1 MTCGFLFVSRRQGAF
16 SPVRMFLYGWLIVLG
31 TTVGGMIVY
40 ERPFDVTTF
49 VLVLGTLVA
58 FVVGAYIGRRPAP
71 PSDRPFGEMRDGVDR
86 ATFTVLCLLAAAGT
100 VVVAGELLSGGSQML
115 ANFATES
122 ARVRNDYW
130 SDFAANRVESNPVR
144 SYGVAACLAVA
155 TLLPY
160 ASRYKRRGLQ
170 ITALVA
176 AATVVVSSLLSA
188 ARFSLGVLALCL
200 LVSAALVYGAGS
212 VRRVLTVPRLI
223 IAGVIGFYFFVVFP
237 TQRNPDLARA
247 VERAVAYSGDA
258 HIAEWVTDQD
268 MSWLNVFAYSTGY
281 FSTALDKLNYFV
293 AATDVFEWNLL
304 GGYNMP
310 QFAPGVWHQARL
322 NIADIMGREGWSLN
336 PWSTGIRDL
345 GIDFGMGLILVVAVL
360 GFISQLVYDKAMAS
374 RSYIGLIAATYV
386 SVSCLIFAFI
396 SPFQIRIVTG
406 GLWAMA
412 AFALA
417 HWILTSSRKL
427 QPEVPRSLNDP
438 LSLQISDKRDQ

>member
-1 MTCGFLFVSRRQGAF
+1 M
-16 SPVRMFLYGWLIVLG
+16 
-31 TTVGGMIVY
+31 
-40 ERPFDVTTF
+40 
-49 VLVLGTLVA
+49 
-58 FVVGAYIGRRPAP
+58 
-71 PSDRPFGEMRDGVDR
+71 
-86 ATFTVLCLLAAAGT
+86 
-100 VVVAGELLSGGSQML
+100 
-115 ANFATES
+115 
-122 ARVRNDYW
+122 
-130 SDFAANRVESNPVR
+130 
-144 SYGVAACLAVA
+144 
-155 TLLPY
+155 
-160 ASRYKRRGLQ
+160 
-170 ITALVA
+170 
-176 AATVVVSSLLSA
+176 VVSSLLSA

-374 RSYIGLIAATYV
+374 RSYVGLIAATYV
-386 SVSCLIFAFI
+386 SVSCLDLRVHQPVPDPNRHRRAVGNGSVRPRPLGADILAKNPARSAEI
-396 SPFQIRIVTG
+396 TG
-406 GLWAMA
+406 SAQAPSGRRSVNCA
-412 AFALA
+412 AGPDL
-417 HWILTSSRKL
+417 R
-427 QPEVPRSLNDP
+427 
-438 LSLQISDKRDQ
+438 